1 MREAVDKA
9 NSIFWLGGSP
19 CAGKSSISE
28 RLASDFGLDIYH
40 VDEAFEIHRQDL
52 NPAHQPTLTRWLAS
66 SWNERWMQ
74 PIDKLIED
82 AIVCYRE
89 QFELILQDISA
100 RTRDTVLL
108 VEGTSL
114 LPRQVAGLLT
124 NRNHA
129 IWVIPTAEFQRE
141 HYSARAWAR
150 GIVAQCDNPEVA
162 FDNWMQRDIR
172 FAKWIE
178 AEAGALDLRL
188 LKIDG
193 SRTIAES
200 AAAVADHFQLRA
212 I

>member
-1 MREAVDKA
+1 MTEAADMENGV
-9 NSIFWLGGSP
+9 FWLGGSP

-28 RLASDFGLDIYH
+28 SLAIHFGLDIYH

-52 NPAHQPTLTRWLAS
+52 DPAHQPTLRRWLAS

-74 PIDKLIED
+74 PIDSLVED
-82 AIVCYRE
+82 AIACYRE
-89 QFELILQDISA
+89 QFEMVVQDISA
-100 RTRDTVLL
+100 RTQDTLLL

-114 LPRQVAGLLT
+114 LPRQVADILT
-124 NRNHA
+124 NPNHA

-141 HYSARAWAR
+141 YYSARTWAR
-150 GIVAQCDNPEVA
+150 GIVEQCDNPEVA

-178 AEAGALDLRL
+178 AEVGALDLRL
-188 LKIDG
+188 LRIDG
-193 SRTIAES
+193 SRTLAEN

>member
-1 MREAVDKA
+1 MSEAADNA

-28 RLASDFGLDIYH
+28 RLAIDFGLDIYH

-74 PIDKLIED
+74 PIDSLIEE
-82 AIVCYRE
+82 AIACYRE

-100 RTRDTVLL
+100 RTQETLLL

-114 LPRQVAGLLT
+114 LPRQVADLLT
-124 NRNHA
+124 NRNQA
-129 IWVIPTAEFQRE
+129 IWVIPTAEFQRK
-141 HYSARAWAR
+141 HYSARAWPR
-150 GIVAQCDNPEVA
+150 GIVEQCDNPELA
-162 FDNWMQRDIR
+162 FHNWMQRDIQ

-178 AEAGALDLRL
+178 AEVDTLDLRL

-193 SRTIAES
+193 SRSIAES
-200 AAAVADHFQLRA
+200 AAVVADQFQLRA
-212 I
+212 V